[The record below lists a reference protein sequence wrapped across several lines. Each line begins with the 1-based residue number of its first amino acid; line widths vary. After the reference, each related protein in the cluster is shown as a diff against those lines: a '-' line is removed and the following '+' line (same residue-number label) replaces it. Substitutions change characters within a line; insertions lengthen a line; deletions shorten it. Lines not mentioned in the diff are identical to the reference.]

1 MAAQVVVVTG
11 ASGGIGRAV
20 ATAFGARGARVAL
33 LARGEKGLA
42 GAARDVRA
50 GGGTALVIPVDVA
63 DQAQVFA
70 AADRVEDEL
79 GPIDVWVNVAFT
91 SVFAPFEKIHPDEY
105 RRVTEVSY
113 LGYVYGTMAALQKMK
128 PRDRGTIVQVG
139 SALAYRGIPL
149 QTAYC
154 GAKHAIQGF
163 HEALRCELLHEK
175 SNVHVTMVQMPAVNT
190 PQFSW
195 VLSRLPHHA
204 QPVPPIY
211 QPEVAARGVLYA
223 ADHPQ
228 AAGVLG
234 RRQHR
239 RHPGRQRH
247 RPGPAGPLPRQD
259 RVRLPADQA
268 EAAPGR
274 PGRTCGNRPT
284 DPTARTSARTA
295 SSTARPRT
303 PRRNCGPRTT
313 TACSPPRRGGVAGR
327 RRGPAAGPPPVT
339 GHARQ
344 SRCRG
349 SHLGC
354 RHGRGRCRGPA
365 SSTHRGRGW
374 SAATGA
380 APDAGRGAGCWV
392 GGNCC
397 RAPRC

>member
-1 MAAQVVVVTG
+1 MTAQVVVVTG

-50 GGGTALVIPVDVA
+50 GGGSALLIPVDVA

-163 HEALRCELLHEK
+163 HEALRCELLHEH

-247 RPGPAGPLPRQD
+247 RTRACWTGTSA
-259 RVRLPADQA
+259 
-268 EAAPGR
+268 R
-274 PGRTCGNRPT
+274 PGSPPSRPSRNNPRTPRRTCGNRPT

-313 TACSPPRRGGVAGR
+313 TACSPPRQAASLAGAAALLLGR
-327 RRGPAAGPPPVT
+327 RR
-339 GHARQ
+339 
-344 SRCRG
+344 
-349 SHLGC
+349 
-354 RHGRGRCRGPA
+354 
-365 SSTHRGRGW
+365 
-374 SAATGA
+374 
-380 APDAGRGAGCWV
+380 
-392 GGNCC
+392 
-397 RAPRC
+397 